1 MRVFWA
7 AGAAAIAACLL
18 VSTTTLA
25 QYPGPVG
32 YGYGTGYPYG
42 MAYPYSYTYPYAY
55 GGIAPYSYPYGYG
68 AMAPYGP
75 VPEQLAPYPPPAYG
89 PPYGYPYSPYG
100 PGPYGVAPYALGTAP
115 GIPPIVNPPGLMPPG
130 TSLGMPDPSAG
141 APVGPAGVAS
151 AIGVPSAPQPSPPA
165 AASVTTDTI
174 RFVARGDNSW
184 AFDPTPVRIPVGQT
198 ITWVNNSDVI
208 IQIVSEDNSTF
219 DSGALAPGES
229 FSFTPTLI
237 GTVYY
242 RDKLHPNVRGVLVAV
257 GQ

>member
-18 VSTTTLA
+18 VSTTTSA

-32 YGYGTGYPYG
+32 YGYGAGYPYG
-42 MAYPYSYTYPYAY
+42 MASPYGYAYPYAY
-55 GGIAPYSYPYGYG
+55 GYGGAAPYGYPYGYG
-68 AMAPYGP
+68 APAPYGQP
-75 VPEQLAPYPPPAYG
+75 PMEQLAPYPPPAYG
-89 PPYGYPYSPYG
+89 APYGYPYSPYG
-100 PGPYGVAPYALGTAP
+100 AAPYASGMPAP
-115 GIPPIVNPPGLMPPG
+115 GIPPIVNPPGLLPPG
-130 TSLGMPDPSAG
+130 MGIAVPDPNAA